1 MPTVSELTASPLGV
15 FVNAGADKL
24 QLYAYGRKPFIF
36 FAFGIALTLC
46 IIQLCLALPSISGP
60 NPSKPEFRAS
70 LGELNTQVSDLYA
83 KLIYAGSFVLG
94 VSQAVKKKSS
104 VHDPDLTYVLLYG
117 KLVVFL
123 LVVEFICNIMLQ
135 PTKSGKS
142 LIKLSEKSIVG
153 AFISWLRQLCGTT
166 ARQLVSGS
174 AQGFGYGYLI
184 RGVGVLFEKY

>member
-1 MPTVSELTASPLGV
+1 MPTVSELTRSPLGV
-15 FVNAGADKL
+15 FIDTGANKL

-36 FAFGIALTLC
+36 FAFGIAITLC
-46 IIQLCLALPSISGP
+46 IIQLALALPSISGP
-60 NPSKPEFRAS
+60 NPSKPELRAS
-70 LGELNTQVSDLYA
+70 LGELNTQVSDLFS

-104 VHDPDLTYVLLYG
+104 LHDPDLTYVLLYG

-123 LVVEFICNIMLQ
+123 LAIEFICNVMLQ
-135 PTKSGKS
+135 PTKTGKS
-142 LIKLSEKSIVG
+142 LLKLSEKSIVG
-153 AFISWLRQLCGTT
+153 ALVNWLRQLSGTT
-166 ARQLVSGS
+166 ARQLVSGA